1 MHNIFLTNGK
11 INSYRSNYK
20 FVDEKN
26 YLIKENDKY
35 YFEYNKLLI
44 YDNSINYRNN
54 SLKLFIPIHSSRGI
68 IARSI
73 AYMKYTYEN
82 LILENVIDKNI
93 LIKWNNEYPPT
104 EIEKKQNLIIKQ
116 IQGNENIFITNYQL
130 VNIIFY

>member
-116 IQGNENIFITNYQL
+116 IQGNENIG
-130 VNIIFY
+130 

>member
-1 MHNIFLTNGK
+1 
-11 INSYRSNYK
+11 
-20 FVDEKN
+20 
-26 YLIKENDKY
+26 
-35 YFEYNKLLI
+35 
-44 YDNSINYRNN
+44 
-54 SLKLFIPIHSSRGI
+54 
-68 IARSI
+68 
-73 AYMKYTYEN
+73 MKYTYEN